1 MGRYSHRARG
11 NDAMHKISYLALVMV
26 GLWASPLLT
35 MAQDSKPTNKPD
47 AAKPRATESGGAAAG
62 APKEASATPATPP
75 GSDAETGKGSPQNEG
90 GAGGAAES
98 GTGAPPPPAVAGGT
112 SPGQQGTYTVR
123 LRDLE
128 DRINRL
134 KEQIFRSK
142 ARLSLLAET
151 VLDRKIAGSK
161 AVIVFKNEMGGSFRL
176 VKATF
181 LLDGGPIFNK
191 SDEGGNLAE
200 RDVISLYDGPVMPG
214 EHTLS
219 AVLHYRG
226 HGYGIFSYLRG
237 YSFKTRSSRTFT
249 VNEGKAMKL
258 EVVGYEKGGVTTP
271 LEDRPDVRYIMNV
284 SEYDSDAQREDAVR
298 AAAQE
303 DEKE

>member
-1 MGRYSHRARG
+1 
-11 NDAMHKISYLALVMV
+11 MHKPLRWTFVFCAVLAWSVSATAQEESSGTADGGV
-26 GLWASPLLT
+26 
-35 MAQDSKPTNKPD
+35 AQDEEVP
-47 AAKPRATESGGAAAG
+47 E
-62 APKEASATPATPP
+62 
-75 GSDAETGKGSPQNEG
+75 
-90 GAGGAAES
+90 
-98 GTGAPPPPAVAGGT
+98 PAVEPKAEI
-112 SPGQQGTYTVR
+112 QKGTYTVR

-128 DRINRL
+128 DRVNRL

-161 AVIVFKNEMGGSFRL
+161 VTIVFRNEMGGSFRL

-191 SDEGGNLAE
+191 SDESGNLSE
-200 RDVISLYDGPVMPG
+200 REVINLYDGPVMPG
-214 EHTLS
+214 DHTLS

-226 HGYGIFSYLRG
+226 HGYGIFSYLKG

-249 VNEGKAMKL
+249 ASEGKSLRL

-271 LEDRPDVRYIMNV
+271 LEERPDVRYIMNMADYEGAPV
-284 SEYDSDAQREDAVR
+284 DESSSESAGEG
-298 AAAQE
+298 E
-303 DEKE
+303 

>member
-1 MGRYSHRARG
+1 MVKRRMWALLIAGSLAVPVLNIAQEKSG
-11 NDAMHKISYLALVMV
+11 EDAKTVPPADAKAAPQTEAV
-26 GLWASPLLT
+26 ASPAET
-35 MAQDSKPTNKPD
+35 TPKTGEAEAGGTGE
-47 AAKPRATESGGAAAG
+47 AGETAGAAE
-62 APKEASATPATPP
+62 KENKTKKEEEKS
-75 GSDAETGKGSPQNEG
+75 SDRTT
-90 GAGGAAES
+90 AES
-98 GTGAPPPPAVAGGT
+98 GTPTTGIGPKDKT
-112 SPGQQGTYTVR
+112 KTGTYTVR

-161 AVIVFKNEMGGSFRL
+161 AVIKFRNEMGGSFRL

-191 SDEGGNLAE
+191 ADEGGDSLAE
-200 RDVISLYDGPVMPG
+200 REVIDLYDGPVMPG
-214 EHTLS
+214 DHTLS
-219 AVLHYRG
+219 TVLHYRG

-249 VNEGKAMKL
+249 VNEGKAFVL

-271 LEDRPDVRYIMNV
+271 LEERPDVRYIMNV
-284 SEYDSDAQREDAVR
+284 ADYEGESLDDEG
-298 AAAQE
+298 E